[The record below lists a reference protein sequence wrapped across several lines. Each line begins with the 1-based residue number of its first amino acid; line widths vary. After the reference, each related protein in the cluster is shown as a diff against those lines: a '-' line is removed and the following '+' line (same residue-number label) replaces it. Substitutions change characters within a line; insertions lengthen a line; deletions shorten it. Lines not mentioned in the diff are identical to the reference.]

1 MQMRIQGQE
10 RQQQQT
16 GASAPT
22 LHSLQE
28 GINELRRDIRE
39 LRGWLMGLFITITIV
54 GGGLIGVLITK
65 G

>member
-16 GASAPT
+16 GASTPT

-39 LRGWLMGLFITITIV
+39 LRGWLMGLFITIIIV
-54 GGGLIGVLITK
+54 GGGLIGVMITK

>member
-1 MQMRIQGQE
+1 MTFRKQE
-10 RQQQQT
+10 QQRQQQQAT
-16 GASAPT
+16 TSTPT

-28 GINELRRDIRE
+28 AINEVRKDIRE
-39 LRGWLMGLFITITIV
+39 LRAWLVGLFITIIIV

>member
-1 MQMRIQGQE
+1 MRTQG
-10 RQQQQT
+10 QQQT
-16 GASAPT
+16 GTSTPT

-28 GINELRRDIRE
+28 GINELRKDIRE
-39 LRGWLMGLFITITIV
+39 LRGWLMGLFITIIIV

>member
-1 MQMRIQGQE
+1 MRTQGQQ

-16 GASAPT
+16 GTSTPT

-28 GINELRRDIRE
+28 GINELLKDIRE
-39 LRGWLMGLFITITIV
+39 LRGWLMGLFITIIIV
-54 GGGLIGVLITK
+54 GGGLIGVMITK